1 MSWFVSVISV
11 VLESAIINLLF
22 FAILVPIFQD
32 AVFDATLEAKGLGH
46 LLDDTE
52 DIPRIV
58 ICWRNIR
65 SSILVNWLL
74 IMVKILLLILTSPF
88 QLVPVVG
95 TALACYISG
104 WPTAWNQHLH
114 YDIEI
119 RGLKVSESYRYAK
132 EHKWD
137 YANFGSVARRWF
149 MGGCYLRA
157 RK

>member
-1 MSWFVSVISV
+1 MLQKELWLKTLSPIVLSIIFSTFSIGFSLKVLLPGHVEKLIEWHWPHWMSWFVSVISV

-74 IMVKILLLILTSPF
+74 IMVKVRL
-88 QLVPVVG
+88 
-95 TALACYISG
+95 
-104 WPTAWNQHLH
+104 
-114 YDIEI
+114 
-119 RGLKVSESYRYAK
+119 
-132 EHKWD
+132 
-137 YANFGSVARRWF
+137 
-149 MGGCYLRA
+149 
-157 RK
+157 